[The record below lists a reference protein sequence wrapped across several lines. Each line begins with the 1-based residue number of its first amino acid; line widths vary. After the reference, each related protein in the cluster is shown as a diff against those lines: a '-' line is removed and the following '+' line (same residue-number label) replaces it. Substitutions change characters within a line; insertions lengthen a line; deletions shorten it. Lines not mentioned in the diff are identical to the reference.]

1 MKKIILTLLVTV
13 IALGAV
19 AQNGRPR
26 WTKKL
31 PKAANSTYVYV
42 SQNAI
47 GKTVSEAR
55 DNALIE
61 VYRQTLLREGKPV
74 SFEDKDN
81 ALIWVEIKDNCKL
94 SVNKVCEYVERDE
107 KGGYVVYVLC
117 QVAKTSETKPNFTDF
132 RKCNK

>member
-1 MKKIILTLLVTV
+1 MKKVILTLLAVV
-13 IALGAV
+13 ITLGAV

-42 SQNAI
+42 SQNAM

-61 VYRQTLLREGKPV
+61 IYRQALVREGKPV
-74 SFEDKDN
+74 TFTYKDN
-81 ALIWVEIKDNCKL
+81 ISAWLEIQKTCTL
-94 SVNKVCEYVERDE
+94 PINKVCEYVEESKD
-107 KGGYVVYVLC
+107 GSFVVYVLC
-117 QVAKTSETKPNFTDF
+117 QVAKTSDTKPNFTEF